1 MEQPELKIDELF
13 DLLANKIK
21 IDGKV
26 EVDVMDILS
35 KRFDLLEQD
44 IVLKQRKRFEQ
55 LEVEVKILLEQKALN
70 GGNNQITVKQLKSIM
85 DMTKKGV

>member
-1 MEQPELKIDELF
+1 MPEFKIDELF

-55 LEVEVKILLEQKALN
+55 LEVEVKILLE
-70 GGNNQITVKQLKSIM
+70 
-85 DMTKKGV
+85 

>member
-1 MEQPELKIDELF
+1 MEQPELKIDELL